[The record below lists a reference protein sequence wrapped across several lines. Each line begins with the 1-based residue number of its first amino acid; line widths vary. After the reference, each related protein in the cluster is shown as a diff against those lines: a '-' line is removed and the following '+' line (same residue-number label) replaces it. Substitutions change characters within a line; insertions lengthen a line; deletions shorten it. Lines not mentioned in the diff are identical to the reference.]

1 MCCIS
6 IRDVIKGTF
15 NIMAT
20 LIKSTQLQA
29 TNFAYI
35 ELSEKTLKKQL
46 SLLFPF
52 AGAICAIISFT
63 YFVSLQG
70 HYFTVAGILGMTLCY
85 TLAALNRTL
94 FSATI
99 LFWIFLIAT
108 TLVCSSGFYFTGARH
123 ISNTIGL
130 TIPLLSFFALRIKT
144 AAWYSL
150 IFGLLYI
157 VLSVSEITNKQM
169 QISSALQNICAYSII
184 FVMAFLLSRHRND
197 AILQV
202 KRTTT
207 NDFLTGLL
215 NREGLLPLYLNESSR
230 CKRYRRD
237 ISMLLINIDKFRDV
251 NDRFGLDAGDKTLMM
266 LAKCLRESC
275 SENMHI
281 ARLSSQEFCI
291 IIPDADIHSAEQFA
305 IKIRD
310 EISQWTLELT
320 TGHHINITVSIGIT
334 NIEYQ
339 DFSYDYI
346 KAESALMRAKRW
358 GYNQIATNE

>member
-1 MCCIS
+1 
-6 IRDVIKGTF
+6 
-15 NIMAT
+15 MAT

-52 AGAICAIISFT
+52 AGAICAIITFT
-63 YFVSLQG
+63 YFVSQQG

-85 TLAALNRTL
+85 TLAALNRTF
-94 FSATI
+94 FSASI

-108 TLVCSSGFYFTGARH
+108 TLICSTGFYFTGARH

-130 TIPLLSFFALRIKT
+130 TIPLLSFFALQIRT
-144 AAWYSL
+144 AAWYSA

-157 VLSVSEITNKQM
+157 ILSVSEITNKHM
-169 QISSALQNICAYSII
+169 QITSALQNICAYSII
-184 FVMAFLLSRHRND
+184 FVMAFLLSRHRYD

-202 KRTTT
+202 KKTTT

-215 NREGLLPLYLNESSR
+215 NREGLLPLYQNESSR

-237 ISMLLINIDKFRDV
+237 ISMLLINIDKFREV

-266 LAKCLRESC
+266 AAKCLREIC
-275 SENMHI
+275 NENIHI

-291 IIPDADIHSAEQFA
+291 IIPDANIQAAEKFA
-305 IKIRD
+305 LKIRN
-310 EISQWTLELT
+310 EISQWILELT
-320 TGHHINITVSIGIT
+320 SGHQIKITVSIGIT

-339 DFSYDYI
+339 DFRYDYI
-346 KAESALMRAKRW
+346 KAESALMRAKSW
-358 GYNQIATNE
+358 GANQIATYE

>member
-1 MCCIS
+1 MAT
-6 IRDVIKGTF
+6 VIKS
-15 NIMAT
+15 N
-20 LIKSTQLQA
+20 QLQP

-52 AGAICAIISFT
+52 SGAICAIIAFT
-63 YFVSLQG
+63 YFVSQQNF
-70 HYFTVAGILGMTLCY
+70 YFTLVGALGVILCY
-85 TLAALNRTL
+85 SLTALNKTHI
-94 FSATI
+94 SAI
-99 LFWIFLIAT
+99 KLFWVFLIAT
-108 TLVCSSGFYFTGARH
+108 TLVCSSGFYFSGARH

-144 AAWYSL
+144 ATWYSCL
-150 IFGLLYI
+150 FGFLYI
-157 VLSVSEITNKQM
+157 ILSVSEIAEKHI

-184 FVMAFLLSRHRND
+184 FVMAFLLSRHRYD

-202 KRTTT
+202 KRTST

-215 NREGLLPLYLNESSR
+215 NREGLLPIYQNESSR

-237 ISMLLINIDKFRDV
+237 LSMLLINIDKFRDV

-266 LAKCLRESC
+266 VAKYLRESC
-275 SENMHI
+275 PKTAHI
-281 ARLSSQEFCI
+281 SRLSSQEFCLI
-291 IIPDADIHSAEQFA
+291 VADTDIHKAEQLA

-310 EISQWTLELT
+310 EISQWTLELNS
-320 TGHHINITVSIGIT
+320 GHTINVTVSIGIT
-334 NIEYQ
+334 SVEYQ

>member
-1 MCCIS
+1 M
-6 IRDVIKGTF
+6 
-15 NIMAT
+15 
-20 LIKSTQLQA
+20 
-29 TNFAYI
+29 
-35 ELSEKTLKKQL
+35 
-46 SLLFPF
+46 
-52 AGAICAIISFT
+52 
-63 YFVSLQG
+63 
-70 HYFTVAGILGMTLCY
+70 
-85 TLAALNRTL
+85 
-94 FSATI
+94 
-99 LFWIFLIAT
+99 IFLIAT
-108 TLVCSSGFYFTGARH
+108 TFICSTGFYFTGARH

-130 TIPLLSFFALRIKT
+130 TIPLLSFFALKIRT
-144 AAWYSL
+144 ATWYSS

-157 VLSVSEITNKQM
+157 VLSVSEITTKQM

-184 FVMAFLLSRHRND
+184 FVMAFLLSRHRYD

-215 NREGLLPLYLNESSR
+215 NREGLIPLYQNESSR

-266 LAKCLRESC
+266 AAKCLREVC
-275 SENMHI
+275 NDNMHI

-291 IIPDADIHSAEQFA
+291 IIPDANIQAAEQFA

-310 EISQWTLELT
+310 EIGQWTLELT
-320 TGHHINITVSIGIT
+320 SGHQINITVSIGIT

>member
-1 MCCIS
+1 
-6 IRDVIKGTF
+6 
-15 NIMAT
+15 MAT

-52 AGAICAIISFT
+52 AGAICAIIAFT
-63 YFVSLQG
+63 YYFSHQA
-70 HYFTVAGILGMTLCY
+70 HYFTIVGILGMTLCY
-85 TLAALNRTL
+85 ILAALNRTF

-108 TLVCSSGFYFTGARH
+108 TIVCSSGFYFSGARH

-130 TIPLLSFFALRIKT
+130 TIPLLSFFALKIRT
-144 AAWYSL
+144 ATWYSC

-157 VLSVSEITNKQM
+157 SLSAYEIISKDM
-169 QISSALQNICAYSII
+169 QLSSALQNMCAYAII
-184 FVMAFLLSRHRND
+184 FVMAFLLSRHRYD

-215 NREGLLPLYLNESSR
+215 NREGLLPLYLSESSR

-266 LAKCLRESC
+266 VAKCLRETC
-275 SENMHI
+275 DNNMHI
-281 ARLSSQEFCI
+281 ARLSNQEFCI
-291 IIPDADIHSAEQFA
+291 IIPDANSHTTEQFA

-310 EISQWTLELT
+310 EIGQWTLELP

-334 NIEYQ
+334 NVEYQ